1 MGGFRHVAILAIL
14 FFLVAGLLTGC
25 SAPRELK
32 RSVEQRPVV
41 EQVELYGEV
50 PYTVQE
56 SRVVGQNCVERHYSE
71 LNNSRFNVS
80 FGEKEWLMQ
89 PPVEGQTNYLRR
101 VVTVFNALDEI
112 DTIYLDKIYL
122 YNGTE
127 TKRSKHPMKFLVEPR
142 STRTLY
148 VMWDTQYDP
157 LKDVVVGFTNNTEE
171 TGFETSIMRLCVNE
185 TETVNITK
193 YQKVVTG
200 TEEKVIGYDNYV
212 KVKLDRKG

>member
-1 MGGFRHVAILAIL
+1 MA
-14 FFLVAGLLTGC
+14 GC

-41 EQVELYGEV
+41 EKVELYADE
-50 PYTVQE
+50 PYIVQE

-71 LNNSRFNVS
+71 INNSRFNVS

-89 PPVEGQTNYLRR
+89 PPVDGQTNYLRR
-101 VVTVFNALDEI
+101 VVTVFNALNEI
-112 DTIYLDKIYL
+112 DTIYLDKVYL

-127 TKRSKHPMKFLVEPR
+127 TKRSRHPMKFLVDPR

-157 LKDVVVGFTNNTEE
+157 LKDVVVDFTNNTEE
-171 TGFETSIMRLCVNE
+171 TGFETRIMRLCVNE
-185 TETVNITK
+185 TSTVNITK
-193 YQKVVTG
+193 YKKVVTG

-212 KVKLDRKG
+212 KVKLDRKS